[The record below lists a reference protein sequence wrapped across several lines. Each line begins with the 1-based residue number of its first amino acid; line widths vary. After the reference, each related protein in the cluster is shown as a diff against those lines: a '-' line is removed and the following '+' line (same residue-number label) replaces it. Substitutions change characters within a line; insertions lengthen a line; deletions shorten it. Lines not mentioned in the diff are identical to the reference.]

1 MSTAPSQYASNQIE
15 VATRDNSTLL
25 SEFAADAMSKIA
37 AATLIHLKFTE
48 VNGELISGY
57 AAWGAVET
65 VVANASAG
73 QIGATAAFEDFMASL
88 TRKPNIDTNSPI
100 DAWELIIAPVY
111 AYGSPSYITLL
122 PQGRATVTA
131 GTYQQR
137 LDALRD
143 LGLRLAAQAGKPT
156 LIALG
161 TTVTSFFNQASAKRD
176 FQNNRKSAVENG
188 RIDMEAVR
196 RLLCKKFYKMI
207 GVAMDVFEDTPLLV
221 DSVWDVNILRN
232 PAQSVPTAPADIFW
246 DPITR
251 TLRTTALPEGA
262 SRLEFW
268 REGPGGM
275 PEMLVVGERDALS
288 IQLPAN
294 ITFDVGDLYQLWL
307 QARNSRG
314 SSPASAKITWTGV

>member
-1 MSTAPSQYASNQIE
+1 MSTAPSHYASNQIE

-25 SEFAADAMSKIA
+25 SEFAADTMPRIA
-37 AATLIHLKFTE
+37 AATIIHPKFAE
-48 VNGELISGY
+48 VNSELISLD
-57 AAWGAVET
+57 AAWNAVET

-111 AYGSPSYITLL
+111 AYGSPSYKTLL
-122 PQGRATVTA
+122 PQGRETVTG

-143 LGLRLAAQAGKPT
+143 LGLRLAAEAGKPT

-161 TTVTSFFNQASAKRD
+161 TTVTTFFNQAKAKRD
-176 FQNNRKSAVENG
+176 FQNNRKNAVDNG

-196 RLLCKKFYKMI
+196 RLFCAKFYKMI
-207 GVAMDVFEDTPLLV
+207 GVAMEVFENTPLLV
-221 DSVWDVNILRN
+221 DSVWDVNIIRD
-232 PAQSVPTAPADIFW
+232 PAQVVPAAPADIFW
-246 DPITR
+246 NPITR
-251 TLRTTALPEGA
+251 TLSTTALPAGA
-262 SRLEFW
+262 TRLEFW

-275 PEMLVVGERDALS
+275 PEMLVIGERDALS
-288 IQLPAN
+288 IQLPAH
-294 ITFDVGDLYQLWL
+294 ITFDIGELYELWL

-314 SSPASAKITWTGV
+314 SSPASAKVTWTPE